1 MDLIHLY
8 LCRMNTI
15 VKGFLYASLITLI
28 IRYKILVYSGICLDM
43 LLFPSV
49 CDAIGVCKVFL
60 LKLTFAIFYLIV
72 LVICCL

>member
-28 IRYKILVYSGICLDM
+28 IRYKLLVYSSICLDM
-43 LLFPSV
+43 LLFPFV
-49 CDAIGVCKVFL
+49 CDAIGVCKVF
-60 LKLTFAIFYLIV
+60 
-72 LVICCL
+72 

>member
-1 MDLIHLY
+1 MNLIHLY

-49 CDAIGVCKVFL
+49 CDAIGIRKVF
-60 LKLTFAIFYLIV
+60 
-72 LVICCL
+72 

>member
-1 MDLIHLY
+1 MY

-43 LLFPSV
+43 LFFPSV
-49 CDAIGVCKVFL
+49 CDAIGVCKVF
-60 LKLTFAIFYLIV
+60 
-72 LVICCL
+72 

>member
-43 LLFPSV
+43 LLFPFV
-49 CDAIGVCKVFL
+49 CDAIGVRKVF
-60 LKLTFAIFYLIV
+60 
-72 LVICCL
+72 

>member
-1 MDLIHLY
+1 MNIIHLY

-43 LLFPSV
+43 LLFPFV
-49 CDAIGVCKVFL
+49 CDAIGVCKVF
-60 LKLTFAIFYLIV
+60 
-72 LVICCL
+72 